1 MTSRSWRRSAGVA
14 AACRSVGFA
23 AACRS
28 VGFAAACRSVGFA
41 AACALFAA
49 SAAAV
54 DLTESY
60 QRALQ
65 ADPSLRAAQA
75 ALLAGREKAVQG
87 DSLLKPQLGLTASVA
102 HVNDR
107 SSVNVPPPLS
117 ELIKSSSSGTV
128 QQAALQLKQPI
139 YDAKSA
145 AEKQQA
151 HQQTGMAE
159 VQFRHAQQE
168 LIQKVGEA
176 YFGVLLAQEALQVTR
191 AERAAVQL
199 QRDRAQA
206 RFDVGRGKIT
216 DLQESQARLDTV
228 AAKEVSAQSQ
238 LALAQAQYLEL
249 TGAEAVGLAPLQPQ
263 MTPTPPM
270 PDSLQAWQ
278 LKSRDA
284 NTRVQFR
291 QHELAIAGY
300 EIKKT
305 ALQGRPTLDLVASY
319 TAKGASGSLSPVVAP
334 ENNRSAAIGLQFS
347 VPLYAGGAIDSKQ
360 RESIAKKRQAEE
372 EVSVA
377 QRDARLQVQDAFLAV
392 KTGIARIAALEQSLA
407 STRTALEATA
417 LGRDVG
423 TRTELDVLDAQ
434 QRMFSA
440 QLDLAQARN
449 DYLLGRLRLAAAAG
463 ELQEGDLRALDA
475 YLAR

>member
-1 MTSRSWRRSAGVA
+1 MGAH
-14 AACRSVGFA
+14 
-23 AACRS
+23 
-28 VGFAAACRSVGFA
+28 
-41 AACALFAA
+41 
-49 SAAAV
+49 AV
-54 DLTESY
+54 DLTASY

-75 ALLAGREKAVQG
+75 ALRAGREKAVQG
-87 DSLLKPQLGLTASVA
+87 DSLLKPQLGLSASVA
-102 HVNDR
+102 HVNER
-107 SSVNVPPPLS
+107 SSASLPPPLS
-117 ELIKSSSSGTV
+117 ELIKSRSSGTV

-151 HQQTGMAE
+151 HQQSAIAE
-159 VQFRHAQQE
+159 VQYRHAQQE
-168 LIQKVGEA
+168 LMRSVGEA
-176 YFGVLLAQEALQVTR
+176 YFGVLLAQEAVGVTQ
-191 AERAAVQL
+191 AEKAAVQM

-206 RFDVGRGKIT
+206 RFDVGRGRIT
-216 DLQESQARLDTV
+216 DLQEAQARLDTV

-238 LALAQAQYLEL
+238 LALAQAQYHEL
-249 TGAEAVGLAPLQPQ
+249 TGSDAIGLAPLQAQ
-263 MTPTPPM
+263 MRPTPPL

-291 QHELAIAGY
+291 QHELAIAGH
-300 EIKKT
+300 EIRKT
-305 ALQGRPTLDLVASY
+305 ALQARPTVDLVASY
-319 TAKGASGSLSPVVAP
+319 TVKGASGSLSPVVAP
-334 ENNRSAAIGLQFS
+334 DNNRSAAIGLQFS

-360 RESIAKKRQAEE
+360 RESIAKRSQAEE
-372 EVSVA
+372 DVSVA

-392 KTGIARIAALEQSLA
+392 KTGVARIAALEQSLA
-407 STRTALEATA
+407 SARTALEATT

-434 QRMFSA
+434 QRVFGA

-463 ELQEGDLRALDA
+463 ELQEADLRALDA
-475 YLAR
+475 FLAR